1 MNKFVMKADTP
12 RDQLDWGSFS
22 WLAHPPATKNKHLT
36 VLDVELKSGLGHNF
50 HRHPGQEEMIICVKG
65 KVEQWVDQ
73 EMRILGPGDSVFIDA
88 NVVHASFNVGDGP
101 ASVIAIL
108 GPCVGE
114 VGYEVEEV
122 ADQLPWKTLRA

>member
-12 RDQLDWGSFS
+12 RDQLDWGSLA
-22 WLAHPPATKNKHLT
+22 WLAHPPATKNKDLT
-36 VLDVELKSGLGHNF
+36 VLDVELKLGLGHNF
-50 HRHPGQEEMIICVKG
+50 HCHPDQEEMIICVKG